1 MNKLNKCIRRLHRRY
16 TLKSGG
22 VHRNHPY
29 VHKGHTIYYNTAPN
43 VHGDPETIFINAG
56 RGKGQ
61 KPCFNLAMKD
71 GVATL
76 QSLDKA
82 TNCFDDDFDN
92 SRELVIAAFSLAKSK
107 GCTAFQLTDNSTKT
121 CHSYKFTLSDMYF
134 VTTGR
139 TWYESIL
146 SVKSTKYNE
155 ADMIDLRERVRN
167 STWADISVYLIS
179 HGATIDFDFPG
190 LDPNKAGSCMGAL
203 NLVAKMRN
211 AASCKFFKE
220 QLKNIMDA
228 HKIKTFHGTFWTVNI
243 DASSA
248 NIRGGQRTKKML
260 RQMPGKASL

>member
-1 MNKLNKCIRRLHRRY
+1 MNNLNKCVRRIHRRY

-22 VHRNHPY
+22 VRRNHPY
-29 VHKGHTIYYNTAPN
+29 VHKGRTIYYNTAPN

-56 RGKGQ
+56 RGKG
-61 KPCFNLAMKD
+61 KNPCFNLAMKD

-82 TNCFDDDFDN
+82 TDCFDDDFDN
-92 SRELVIAAFSLAKSK
+92 SRELVMAAFSLAKSK

-134 VTTGR
+134 VTSGW

-146 SVKSTKYNE
+146 SVKPTIYNE
-155 ADMIDLRERVRN
+155 ADMMDFRERVRN
-167 STWADISVYLIS
+167 STWADISAYLIS

-190 LDPNKAGSCMGAL
+190 LDPNKVGSCMEAL
-203 NLVAKMRN
+203 NLIAKMRN

-228 HKIKTFHGTFWTVNI
+228 HQIKTFHGTFWSVNI

-260 RQMPGKASL
+260 RQMPGKESL

>member
-1 MNKLNKCIRRLHRRY
+1 MNTLNKCLRRTY
-16 TLKSGG
+16 TRKARQLGG

-82 TNCFDDDFDN
+82 TDCFDDDFDN

-121 CHSYKFTLSDMYF
+121 CNSYKFTLSDMYF

-146 SVKSTKYNE
+146 PVNSTKYNE
-155 ADMIDLRERVRN
+155 ADMTSFRERVRS
-167 STWADISVYLIS
+167 STWTDVSAYLIS
-179 HGATIDFDFPG
+179 HGSTIDFDFPG
-190 LDPNKAGSCMGAL
+190 LDPNKAGSCMEAL
-203 NLVAKMRN
+203 NLIAKMRN
-211 AASCKFFKE
+211 VASCKFFKE